1 MRGNRI
7 HSDQLYDWSAHERL
21 HCRFIASAP
30 NLGQTI
36 GPAGASHP
44 PRLSHQA
51 LQTVRQS
58 WLQMPKRPRARAQIL
73 PFGQPSRQPPRDGL
87 RPRRI
92 FPAGLRLLAELPGS
106 PSDTGEDLQYQPR
119 VVTAK
124 SEVLNTNAHGAFP
137 SIPVRSGLGWDPR
150 RQFPAELVASRL
162 CLTPRNFK
170 PTDLP

>member
-1 MRGNRI
+1 MRSNRI
-7 HSDQLYDWSAHERL
+7 HSDQLYDWSAYQRL

-36 GPAGASHP
+36 GRAGASHS
-44 PRLSHQA
+44 PRLSHRA
-51 LQTVRQS
+51 IQTVRQF
-58 WLQMPKRPRARAQIL
+58 WLQMPTRPRTRAQIL
-73 PFGQPSRQPPRDGL
+73 PLSQPTRQSPRDGL

-92 FPAGLRLLAELPGS
+92 FPAGLRLLAELPAS

-124 SEVLNTNAHGAFP
+124 SKVLRTNAYGFP
-137 SIPVRSGLGWDPR
+137 SFPVRSRLGRDPR
-150 RQFPAELVASRL
+150 CQLPAELVASRL
-162 CLTPRNFK
+162 CLTSSNSK